1 MMMFVSRLR
10 RFVIAAGSL
19 AVAVGALAPMAQA
32 RVFVGIGVPLFAPPF
47 YAPPPPMYYAPPPV
61 YYAPPPPVYYAPPP
75 PVYYTPP
82 QGVPMVG
89 GGPGGGSCQAPPYA
103 CPMDRP
109 SAPGASC
116 YCVGNNGSRIWGRV
130 N

>member
-1 MMMFVSRLR
+1 MMLFVSRFR
-10 RFVIAAGSL
+10 RFVIVAGIL
-19 AVAVGALAPMAQA
+19 AVAMCALAPTAQA
-32 RVFVGIGVPLFAPPF
+32 RVFVGIGVPLFAPP
-47 YAPPPPMYYAPPPV
+47 YYGPPPMYYAPPPV
-61 YYAPPPPVYYAPPP
+61 YYAPPPPVYYA
-75 PVYYTPP
+75 PP